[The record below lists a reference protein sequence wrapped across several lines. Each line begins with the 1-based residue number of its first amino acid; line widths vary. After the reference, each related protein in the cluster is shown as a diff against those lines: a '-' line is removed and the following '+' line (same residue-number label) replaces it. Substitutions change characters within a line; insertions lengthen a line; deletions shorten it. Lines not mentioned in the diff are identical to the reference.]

1 MQRWML
7 LVCACGF
14 FAGCTST
21 HSGYLVRIDNGQRS
35 SVTFH
40 ENPNGNRGS
49 IEANLESGQPCQG
62 QYNTIPD
69 QVTRNWEDT
78 QEILSEDSQLGVA
91 VVRCSD
97 NRVLRCNFS
106 RTDGGSGSGHCADN
120 QGQQYALSF

>member
-1 MQRWML
+1 MHRRML
-7 LVCACGF
+7 LIGACGIF
-14 FAGCTST
+14 VGCTST
-21 HSGYLVRIDNGQRS
+21 HSGYLLRIDSGQRS

-40 ENPNGNRGS
+40 EHPSGNRGS
-49 IEANLESGQPCQG
+49 IEANLDPGQTCQG

-106 RTDGGSGSGHCADN
+106 RTDGGGGSGHCSDN
-120 QGQQYALSF
+120 RGQQYTLNF